1 MEDFEKL
8 IGKIM
13 RDQNRQGLPDFE
25 GFSPA
30 EMQYIL
36 YDPLGSESP
45 VKLKKLKDEEYR
57 DVPMLNL
64 VRYLMER
71 TGESG
76 EIKLTAKGFLPVK
89 LVADM
94 YGQGFIKEYFIET
107 GLDKLYKEVD
117 SKSIHL
123 AKILADVSGL
133 VKKRNRKLSLTKK
146 GEKMLSDPH
155 EMLRMLMLTQGNRFN
170 MAYFDGYGQNKI
182 AQLGWAFS
190 LILLSKYG
198 NVKRRDTFYA
208 EKYFK
213 AFPTLL
219 EMIEPGPYTSN
230 IKKTAYRCY
239 SIRTFRRFFDFF
251 GLVNIQEANIAEPRD
266 ITKTSLFDKLIECP
280 HRDNISMN

>member
-1 MEDFEKL
+1 MDDFERL

-13 RDQNRQGLPDFE
+13 QDQNRQGLPDFE
-25 GFSPA
+25 GFSPD

-36 YDPLGSESP
+36 YDPFGSDCP
-45 VKLKKLKDEEYR
+45 VKLKKLQDEEYL

-64 VRYLMER
+64 VKYLLER
-71 TGESG
+71 TRESG

-94 YGQGFIKEYFIET
+94 YNQGFIREDFIET
-107 GLDKLYKEVD
+107 GLYKLYKETD
-117 SKSIHL
+117 SISVHL
-123 AKILADVSGL
+123 AKILADASGL

-146 GEKMLSDPH
+146 GEKMLNDPH
-155 EMLRMLMLTQGNRFN
+155 EMLRLLMLTMGNRFN
-170 MAYFDGYGQNKI
+170 MAYFDGYGENRI
-182 AQLGWAFS
+182 AQMGWAFS
-190 LILLSKYG
+190 LVLLSKYG
-198 NVKRRDTFYA
+198 STMRRDTFYA

-219 EMIEPGPYTSN
+219 HMIEPNPYTRD
-230 IKKTAYRCY
+230 IKKSAYRCY

-251 GLVNIQEANIAEPRD
+251 GLVDIQEANIAEPRD
-266 ITKTSLFDKLIECP
+266 ITKTALFDKLIECP